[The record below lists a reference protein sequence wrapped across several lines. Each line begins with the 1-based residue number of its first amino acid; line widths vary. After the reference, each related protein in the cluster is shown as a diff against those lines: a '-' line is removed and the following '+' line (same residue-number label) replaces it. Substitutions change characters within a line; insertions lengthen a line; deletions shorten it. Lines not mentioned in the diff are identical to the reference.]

1 MSEVTAH
8 APGRFSWVE
17 LVANDAFGARR
28 FYTDLFGWD
37 VREIPMGPDS
47 VYVIFQS
54 GGRDVAAMY
63 PRGPEE
69 RERGPSHWRS
79 YVSVADADDS
89 AARAREL
96 GAQILAEPF
105 DVSGVGRMAMLQD
118 PSGATVAL
126 WEPRSHIGVGRIGEP
141 GALCWNELLTQD
153 VEAAG
158 SFYAGLFG
166 WEVRGL
172 EFGGSAYTVFES
184 EGRAIAGMMAMPGS
198 ADAPPNWLP
207 YFGASDC
214 DDRATAARI
223 AGGQI
228 YVSPTDVPGVGRFAV
243 LGDPQGAT
251 FAILREEGWASAPE
265 A

>member
-1 MSEVTAH
+1 MTEVTAH

-17 LVANDAFGARR
+17 LVANDAFQARH

-47 VYVIFQS
+47 VYVVFQS

-69 RERGPSHWRS
+69 REGGPSHWRS
-79 YVSVADADDS
+79 YVSVASSDES
-89 AARAREL
+89 AAKARDL
-96 GAQILAEPF
+96 GARILAEPF
-105 DVSGVGRMAMLQD
+105 DVFDVGRMAMLED
-118 PSGATVAL
+118 PSGAALAL
-126 WEPRSHIGVGRIGEP
+126 WEPRGHPGMGRIGEP
-141 GALCWNELLTQD
+141 GALCWNELLTHD

-158 SFYAGLFG
+158 PFYAGLFG
-166 WEVRGL
+166 WEVREL
-172 EFGGSAYTVFES
+172 EFGTSVYTVFET
-184 EGRAIAGMMAMPGS
+184 EGRAVAGMMAMPGS

-214 DDRATAARI
+214 DDRARAAQI
-223 AGGQI
+223 AGGAT
-228 YVSPTDVPGVGRFAV
+228 YVSPTDIPGVGRFAV

-251 FAILREEGWASAPE
+251 FAILREAGWDEEPE
-265 A
+265 V